1 MSECPVVETKLGKV
15 KGRFLGKV
23 EGGKDV
29 YRYSS
34 LPFAKPPIGELR
46 FMEPVRYIFPY
57 LISNCYQT

>member
-1 MSECPVVETKLGKV
+1 MSECPIVETKLGKV

-34 LPFAKPPIGELR
+34 LPFAKPPIGKLR
-46 FMEPVRYIFPY
+46 FMEPVR
-57 LISNCYQT
+57 